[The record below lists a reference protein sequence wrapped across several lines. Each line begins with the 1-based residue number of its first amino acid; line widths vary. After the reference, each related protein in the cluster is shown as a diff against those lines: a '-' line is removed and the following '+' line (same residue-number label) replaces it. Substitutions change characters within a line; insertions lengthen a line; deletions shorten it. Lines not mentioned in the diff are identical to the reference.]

1 MNNEELKPIVEGL
14 IFAAEDPM
22 SIKELFTVFTD
33 HKSTEQASTNHKST
47 EQASI
52 EQVQIKEV
60 LDQLKDDYEGRGLEL
75 KEVGSGFRFQVRETH
90 ASWISKLWQERPARY
105 SRASLE
111 TLALIAYRQ
120 PITRAEIED
129 VRGVSVSSNIVKA
142 LLEREWVRVVG
153 HRDVP
158 GKPALYSTTKEFL
171 NYFNLKSLEE
181 LPALSELK
189 DIDAINEQLNL
200 SQGLEQT
207 DSNTETSTDE
217 ASAAEMPTAENDD
230 SNMDEM
236 ETVDDLDVSEIAA
249 TVNTDAVNIDDRNDD
264 ASNDDGSNIAEDQ
277 DQNSTEVDE
286 TDDEPNSIES
296 NILIAEN

>member
-1 MNNEELKPIVEGL
+1 MNNEELKPVVEGL
-14 IFAAEDPM
+14 IFAADEPM
-22 SIKELFTVFTD
+22 SIKDLFAIFN
-33 HKSTEQASTNHKST
+33 EQA
-47 EQASI
+47 AI

-60 LDQLKDDYEGRGLEL
+60 LDVLKEDYEDRGLEL

-90 ASWISKLWQERPARY
+90 AEWVAKLWQERPARY

-129 VRGVSVSSNIVKA
+129 VRGVSVSSNIIKA

-171 NYFNLKSLEE
+171 DYFNMKSLED
-181 LPALSELK
+181 LPPLSELK

-200 SQGLEQT
+200 SEGIEKAESDEQN
-207 DSNTETSTDE
+207 STSE
-217 ASAAEMPTAENDD
+217 DD
-230 SNMDEM
+230 KHMDEM
-236 ETVDDLDVSEIAA
+236 ETVDNIDATEIADVVNLDDANEDVSDSDEEN
-249 TVNTDAVNIDDRNDD
+249 V
-264 ASNDDGSNIAEDQ
+264 SNQESGD
-277 DQNSTEVDE
+277 TETE
-286 TDDEPNSIES
+286 A
-296 NILIAEN
+296 LIAEN

>member
-1 MNNEELKPIVEGL
+1 MNNEELKPVVEGL
-14 IFAAEDPM
+14 IFAADEPM
-22 SIKELFTVFTD
+22 SIKDLFAIFN
-33 HKSTEQASTNHKST
+33 EQA
-47 EQASI
+47 AI

-60 LDQLKDDYEGRGLEL
+60 LDVLKEDYEDRGLEL

-90 ASWISKLWQERPARY
+90 AEWVAKLWQERPARY

-129 VRGVSVSSNIVKA
+129 VRGVSVSSNIIKA

-171 NYFNLKSLEE
+171 DYFNMKSLED

-200 SQGLEQT
+200 SEGIQQTESDEQN
-207 DSNTETSTDE
+207 STSE
-217 ASAAEMPTAENDD
+217 DD
-230 SNMDEM
+230 KHMDEM
-236 ETVDDLDVSEIAA
+236 ETVDNIDVTEIADVVNLDDANEDVSDSDEEN
-249 TVNTDAVNIDDRNDD
+249 V
-264 ASNDDGSNIAEDQ
+264 SNQESGD
-277 DQNSTEVDE
+277 TETE
-286 TDDEPNSIES
+286 A
-296 NILIAEN
+296 LIAEN

>member
-1 MNNEELKPIVEGL
+1 MNNEDLKPVVEGIL
-14 IFAAEDPM
+14 FAADEPM
-22 SIKELFTVFTD
+22 SIKDLFAIFTE
-33 HKSTEQASTNHKST
+33 HA
-47 EQASI
+47 AI

-60 LDQLKDDYEGRGLEL
+60 LDLLKDDYEGRGLEL
-75 KEVGSGFRFQVRETH
+75 KEVGSGFRFQVREKH
-90 ASWISKLWQERPARY
+90 AEWVSKLWQERPARY

-129 VRGVSVSSNIVKA
+129 VRGVSVSSNIIKA

-200 SQGLEQT
+200 SETLGLTVAATE
-207 DSNTETSTDE
+207 DSVSE
-217 ASAAEMPTAENDD
+217 DD
-230 SNMDEM
+230 NEHMDEM
-236 ETVDDLDVSEIAA
+236 ETVDDLDVTEMTEVVTLDDATEDNSSEQNSYEEAA
-249 TVNTDAVNIDDRNDD
+249 T
-264 ASNDDGSNIAEDQ
+264 
-277 DQNSTEVDE
+277 EV
-286 TDDEPNSIES
+286 
-296 NILIAEN
+296 LIAEN

>member
-1 MNNEELKPIVEGL
+1 MNNEELKPVVEGL
-14 IFAAEDPM
+14 LFAADEPM
-22 SIKELFTVFTD
+22 SIKDLFAIFTD
-33 HKSTEQASTNHKST
+33 QA
-47 EQASI
+47 AI

-60 LDQLKDDYEGRGLEL
+60 LDLLKDDYEGRGLEL
-75 KEVGSGFRFQVRETH
+75 KEVGSGFRFQVRENH
-90 ASWISKLWQERPARY
+90 AEWVSKLWQERPAKY

-129 VRGVSVSSNIVKA
+129 VRGVSVSTNIIKA

-171 NYFNLKSLEE
+171 NYFNLKSLED

-200 SQGLEQT
+200 SEALEEKDT
-207 DSNTETSTDE
+207 TSTDSVSE
-217 ASAAEMPTAENDD
+217 DD
-230 SNMDEM
+230 DARMDEM
-236 ETVDDLDVSEIAA
+236 ETVDDLDVTEMAEVVQLDDTNEESISEDDSSE
-249 TVNTDAVNIDDRNDD
+249 TV
-264 ASNDDGSNIAEDQ
+264 S
-277 DQNSTEVDE
+277 EVL
-286 TDDEPNSIES
+286 S
-296 NILIAEN
+296 AEN

>member
-1 MNNEELKPIVEGL
+1 MNNEELKPVVEGL
-14 IFAAEDPM
+14 LFAADEPM
-22 SIKELFTVFTD
+22 SIKDLFAIFTD
-33 HKSTEQASTNHKST
+33 QA
-47 EQASI
+47 AI

-60 LDQLKDDYEGRGLEL
+60 LDLLKDDYEGRGLEL
-75 KEVGSGFRFQVRETH
+75 KEVGSGFRFQVRENH
-90 ASWISKLWQERPARY
+90 AEWVSKLWQERPAKY

-129 VRGVSVSSNIVKA
+129 VRGVSVSTNIIKA

-171 NYFNLKSLEE
+171 NYFNLKSLED

-200 SQGLEQT
+200 SEALEEKDT
-207 DSNTETSTDE
+207 TSTDSVSE
-217 ASAAEMPTAENDD
+217 DD
-230 SNMDEM
+230 DARMDEM
-236 ETVDDLDVSEIAA
+236 ETVDDLDVTEMAE
-249 TVNTDAVNIDDRNDD
+249 VVQLDD
-264 ASNDDGSNIAEDQ
+264 ANEEGVSADDSNETVS
-277 DQNSTEVDE
+277 EVL
-286 TDDEPNSIES
+286 S
-296 NILIAEN
+296 AEN

>member
-1 MNNEELKPIVEGL
+1 MNNEELKPVVEGL
-14 IFAAEDPM
+14 IFAADEPM
-22 SIKELFTVFTD
+22 SIKDLFAIFN
-33 HKSTEQASTNHKST
+33 EQA
-47 EQASI
+47 AI

-60 LDQLKDDYEGRGLEL
+60 LDLLKEDYEGRGLEL

-90 ASWISKLWQERPARY
+90 AEWVAKLWQERPARY

-129 VRGVSVSSNIVKA
+129 VRGVSVSSNIIKA

-171 NYFNLKSLEE
+171 NYFNMKSLED
-181 LPALSELK
+181 LPPLSELK

-200 SQGLEQT
+200 SEGIEKSESDEQN
-207 DSNTETSTDE
+207 S
-217 ASAAEMPTAENDD
+217 ASEDD
-230 SNMDEM
+230 KHMDEM
-236 ETVDDLDVSEIAA
+236 ETVDNIDATEIADVVNLDDANEDVSDSDEEN
-249 TVNTDAVNIDDRNDD
+249 V
-264 ASNDDGSNIAEDQ
+264 SNQESGD
-277 DQNSTEVDE
+277 TETE
-286 TDDEPNSIES
+286 A
-296 NILIAEN
+296 LIAEN

>member
-1 MNNEELKPIVEGL
+1 MNNEELKPVVEGL
-14 IFAAEDPM
+14 LFAADEPM
-22 SIKELFTVFTD
+22 SIKDLFAIFTD
-33 HKSTEQASTNHKST
+33 QA
-47 EQASI
+47 AI

-60 LDQLKDDYEGRGLEL
+60 LDLLKDDYEGRGLEL
-75 KEVGSGFRFQVRETH
+75 KEVGSGFRFQVRENH
-90 ASWISKLWQERPARY
+90 AEWVSKLWQERPAKY

-129 VRGVSVSSNIVKA
+129 VRGVSVSTNIIKA

-171 NYFNLKSLEE
+171 NYFNLKSLED

-200 SQGLEQT
+200 SEALEEKDT
-207 DSNTETSTDE
+207 TSTDSVSE
-217 ASAAEMPTAENDD
+217 DD
-230 SNMDEM
+230 DARMDEM
-236 ETVDDLDVSEIAA
+236 ETVDDLDVTEMAEVVQLDDTNEEGISEDDSNE
-249 TVNTDAVNIDDRNDD
+249 TVN
-264 ASNDDGSNIAEDQ
+264 
-277 DQNSTEVDE
+277 EVL
-286 TDDEPNSIES
+286 S
-296 NILIAEN
+296 AEN

>member
-1 MNNEELKPIVEGL
+1 MNNEDLKPVVEGIL
-14 IFAAEDPM
+14 FAADEPM
-22 SIKELFTVFTD
+22 SIKDLFAIFTE
-33 HKSTEQASTNHKST
+33 HA
-47 EQASI
+47 AI

-60 LDQLKDDYEGRGLEL
+60 LDQLKEDYEGRGLEL
-75 KEVGSGFRFQVRETH
+75 KEVGSGFRFQVREKH
-90 ASWISKLWQERPARY
+90 AEWVSKLWQERPARY

-171 NYFNLKSLEE
+171 DYFNLKSLEE

-200 SQGLEQT
+200 SETLGLSVAATE
-207 DSNTETSTDE
+207 DSVSE
-217 ASAAEMPTAENDD
+217 DD
-230 SNMDEM
+230 NERMDEM
-236 ETVDDLDVSEIAA
+236 ETVDDLDVGEMAEVVALDDATEDNSSEQNSYEEAA
-249 TVNTDAVNIDDRNDD
+249 T
-264 ASNDDGSNIAEDQ
+264 
-277 DQNSTEVDE
+277 EVL
-286 TDDEPNSIES
+286 T
-296 NILIAEN
+296 AEN